1 MFRSQPEGPT
11 TVIDR
16 MTAFSSLASLLGLAM
31 GMASLAVVAAEPS
44 AKQPASVLD
53 FHAKDIN
60 GTDVPL
66 SKYQGKVL
74 LIVNTASQ
82 CGLTPQYKGLE
93 AAFEK
98 YKDQGFEVLGFP
110 ANEFGKQEPG
120 TNEEIK
126 RFCNT
131 KYSVTFPMF
140 SKIVVKGEGIHP
152 LYDYLTSEKSNPK
165 FAGAID
171 WNFAKFLVN
180 RKGEVVARFAPKVT
194 PDSPEVTSAIEKA
207 LAAK

>member
-1 MFRSQPEGPT
+1 M
-11 TVIDR
+11 IDR
-16 MTAFSSLASLLGLAM
+16 MTAFSSLAGLFGLVLGL
-31 GMASLAVVAAEPS
+31 ASLAVVAAEPS
-44 AKQPASVLD
+44 PKVPASVLD

-93 AAFEK
+93 EAFEK

-110 ANEFGKQEPG
+110 ANEFGQQEPG
-120 TNEEIK
+120 SNEEIK
-126 RFCNT
+126 KFCSA
-131 KYSVTFPMF
+131 KYNVTFPLF

-152 LYDYLTSEKSNPK
+152 LYNFLTSEKSNPK

-171 WNFAKFLVN
+171 WNFAKFLVD
-180 RKGEVVARFAPKVT
+180 RKGAIVARFAPKVT

>member
-1 MFRSQPEGPT
+1 
-11 TVIDR
+11 VIDR
-16 MTAFSSLASLLGLAM
+16 TTAFSAFAGLFGLVM
-31 GMASLAVVAAEPS
+31 GMVSWAVEAAEPS
-44 AKQPASVLD
+44 AKTPTSVLD

-93 AAFEK
+93 ATYEK
-98 YKDQGFEVLGFP
+98 YKDQGFQVLGFP

-120 TNEEIK
+120 TNDEIK
-126 RFCNT
+126 QFCST
-131 KYSVTFPMF
+131 KYNVTFPMF

-152 LYDYLTSEKSNPK
+152 LYDYLTSDKTNPK
-165 FAGAID
+165 FAGTIG

-180 RKGEVVARFAPKVT
+180 RKGEVVARFDPKVA

-207 LAAK
+207 LAEK